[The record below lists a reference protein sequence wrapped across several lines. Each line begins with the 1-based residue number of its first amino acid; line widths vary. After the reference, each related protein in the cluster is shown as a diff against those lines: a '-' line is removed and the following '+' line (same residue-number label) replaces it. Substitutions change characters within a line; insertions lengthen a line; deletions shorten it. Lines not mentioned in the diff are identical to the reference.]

1 MDLLKALIDEINKYD
16 GSDGASNQLKKLICY
31 MSDRE
36 EYRNDPLFKSI
47 LFDAAQMMRTF
58 GYISAPNN
66 KINIDDIWRN
76 IGLNDIRQQT
86 IQDFYTSKV
95 YSNNLID
102 KRQKEIIDLF
112 NSLKIKRLIVSA
124 PTSFGKTF
132 ILREII
138 YLNREN
144 YNNILLVFPTVALLN
159 ENTIVINEL
168 IKKKNLSYTVVNN
181 VYSKIDTNSRNIFI
195 LTPERVLQLLA
206 DFEDINIDFFFFD
219 EVYKIDEDF
228 NNEDENEDIEEPI
241 ASSEKVKNNNVGRNR
256 AKAFRIALY
265 ILSKKIKDY
274 YIAGPYLNLE
284 NVKLGFK
291 RYIKAND
298 ITMKQIEFEPTL
310 RIEIEAWNKKGIEK
324 DPFKGDIKL
333 AFPYEK
339 GTALT
344 SSNRITA
351 LISYLKSNNLGQA
364 IFYCSTPSSSM
375 RYAKNLNSE
384 LGRKNTMLEKHGQ
397 FIQHLKKRYG
407 IYHPLNGKQI
417 FTSDYWSLIN
427 ILSSGFGVHHGKF
440 PKYIQREILNIFDD
454 GDLDYLFCTS
464 TIIEG
469 VNTNAKNVVI
479 INTSVGG
486 KAMTAFAL
494 KNIRGRAGRY
504 YHHFIGRVFYT
515 DKKQA
520 EIEKISEEQLNFLTY
535 DDKQISNVDLDNA
548 DIIDLTKLNKEI
560 KIERETS
567 FNKAMLPDD
576 VFNQSRLYARDL
588 QQGYLEYL
596 ITNLEPFE
604 PLRVAPGNIRSFIET
619 NMMSKILNSFSHVGI
634 LSEDISQIYSAISGN
649 YSENHF
655 AGLMK
660 YKLKQILKDPE
671 QDVDKAY
678 LVVFQQIRN
687 IIEFEIPQLL
697 SLFESL
703 YKQACILK
711 GYKIDNFDMKSII
724 RYYGLGVR
732 MIFGTYLVEYGF
744 PTDAI
749 RDIEKTLIEL
759 SEMELKESISFVQ
772 ENEFKLRK
780 VLDPYEINLL
790 NKALKLA
797 D

>member
-324 DPFKGDIKL
+324 DPFKP
-333 AFPYEK
+333 AFP
-339 GTALT
+339 
-344 SSNRITA
+344 
-351 LISYLKSNNLGQA
+351 
-364 IFYCSTPSSSM
+364 
-375 RYAKNLNSE
+375 
-384 LGRKNTMLEKHGQ
+384 
-397 FIQHLKKRYG
+397 
-407 IYHPLNGKQI
+407 
-417 FTSDYWSLIN
+417 
-427 ILSSGFGVHHGKF
+427 
-440 PKYIQREILNIFDD
+440 
-454 GDLDYLFCTS
+454 
-464 TIIEG
+464 
-469 VNTNAKNVVI
+469 
-479 INTSVGG
+479 
-486 KAMTAFAL
+486 
-494 KNIRGRAGRY
+494 
-504 YHHFIGRVFYT
+504 
-515 DKKQA
+515 
-520 EIEKISEEQLNFLTY
+520 
-535 DDKQISNVDLDNA
+535 
-548 DIIDLTKLNKEI
+548 
-560 KIERETS
+560 
-567 FNKAMLPDD
+567 
-576 VFNQSRLYARDL
+576 
-588 QQGYLEYL
+588 
-596 ITNLEPFE
+596 
-604 PLRVAPGNIRSFIET
+604 
-619 NMMSKILNSFSHVGI
+619 
-634 LSEDISQIYSAISGN
+634 
-649 YSENHF
+649 
-655 AGLMK
+655 
-660 YKLKQILKDPE
+660 
-671 QDVDKAY
+671 
-678 LVVFQQIRN
+678 
-687 IIEFEIPQLL
+687 
-697 SLFESL
+697 
-703 YKQACILK
+703 
-711 GYKIDNFDMKSII
+711 
-724 RYYGLGVR
+724 
-732 MIFGTYLVEYGF
+732 
-744 PTDAI
+744 
-749 RDIEKTLIEL
+749 
-759 SEMELKESISFVQ
+759 
-772 ENEFKLRK
+772 
-780 VLDPYEINLL
+780 
-790 NKALKLA
+790 
-797 D
+797 